1 MLLRSAL
8 QPGVV
13 HARQPIRRSPWQN
26 QEDLLKNPSLAS
38 RWQRPLY
45 LSVGFLCSALGVV
58 ALVIPLIPGIVF
70 LVLATACFSRSSPAM
85 EHWLRTHPRFG
96 QLIVNWQ
103 SSGILPRRAKWIIIA
118 SMLASYSLIF
128 FETDSR
134 QIQAA
139 VAIVMLVVIAY
150 VWQRPEQVDAP

>member
-1 MLLRSAL
+1 M
-8 QPGVV
+8 
-13 HARQPIRRSPWQN
+13 
-26 QEDLLKNPSLAS
+26 
-38 RWQRPLY
+38 
-45 LSVGFLCSALGVV
+45 ALGVV

-85 EHWLRTHPRFG
+85 EHWLRTHPRLRFG
-96 QLIVNWQ
+96 KLIVNWQ
-103 SSGILPRRAKWIIIA
+103 SSGVLPRRAKWIIIA

>member
-1 MLLRSAL
+1 M
-8 QPGVV
+8 
-13 HARQPIRRSPWQN
+13 
-26 QEDLLKNPSLAS
+26 KNSRLAS

-45 LSVGFLCSALGVV
+45 LSVGCMCLALGVV
-58 ALVIPLIPGIVF
+58 ALVIPLIPGVVF
-70 LVLATACFSRSSPAM
+70 LVLATACFSRSSP
-85 EHWLRTHPRFG
+85 ELEQWLKTHPRFG
-96 QLIVNWQ
+96 KLIVNWQ
-103 SSGILPRRAKWIIIA
+103 SSGVLPRGAKWIIIA

-139 VAIVMLVVIAY
+139 AAIVMLVVIAY